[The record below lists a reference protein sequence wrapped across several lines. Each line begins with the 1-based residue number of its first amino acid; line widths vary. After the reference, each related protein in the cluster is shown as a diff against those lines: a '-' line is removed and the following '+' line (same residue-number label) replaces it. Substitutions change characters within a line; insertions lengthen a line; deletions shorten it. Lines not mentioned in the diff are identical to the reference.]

1 MIILTKRWLD
11 DVPVLSMGQTGTA
24 LETLVIGL
32 DGACHRILEPLFAD
46 GVMPNV
52 ADIFELGTSGRLE
65 SQVPPWTASAWPS
78 LYTGM
83 NPGKHGVFGF
93 LEFEGYDW
101 DVVSAASVGER
112 TLWEYLDYHDR
123 TSVVV
128 NAPVSAPPPAID
140 GAVVPGYLAPED
152 PQCTPAGLLDE
163 VREAIG
169 EYRVYARGE
178 GEAGASIDDRTAEYA
193 TLAEMRAEA
202 FAYLADR
209 FDPEFGFLQFQ
220 HTDTVLHEAP
230 EDSEALREV
239 YGAADEAVGD
249 AIAAA
254 DPDTIVLVSDHGLGP
269 YETRVR
275 VNEILRD
282 GGFLQGVKGGKG
294 MPTWAAIRDDGLA
307 EGRAGAETDMG
318 PLARALS
325 AGAAFGVTAQRV
337 ASALDRVNLRD
348 PLERVVPP
356 SLIRATSE
364 QVDFP
369 SSAAYVRS
377 RVECGIRINLA
388 GREPEGVVPRNEYE
402 VLRDH
407 LIAELRD
414 LETPDGDSVFE
425 DVARRERYFNGPE
438 THRAVDVVTV
448 PNEYDHYVTTW
459 LMGDHFAPPEPPGWD
474 HKRDGVIA
482 MAGTDIDPGPI
493 DAHLFDV
500 APTVLATMGLP
511 ASDRMDGRPLA
522 PVDDPG
528 EQAYPAADP
537 QATDVSPDEAVEDRL
552 ANLGYLD

>member
-1 MIILTKRWLD
+1 MAR
-11 DVPVLSMGQTGTA
+11 TGTA
-24 LETLVIGL
+24 LETLVVGL
-32 DGACHRILEPLFAD
+32 DGACGRVLEPLLDA

-52 ADIFELGTSGRLE
+52 EDIFVMGTSGPLE

-101 DVVSAASVGER
+101 EVITAASVGER
-112 TLWEYLDYHDR
+112 TLWEYIDYHGR

-128 NAPVSAPPPAID
+128 NAPVTAPPPAID

-152 PQCTPAGLLDE
+152 PRCTPEGLLED
-163 VREAIG
+163 VRTAIG
-169 EYRVYARGE
+169 DYRVYATLE
-178 GEAGASIDDRTAEYA
+178 GESGTSTAERTAEYA
-193 TLAEMRAEA
+193 TLAGMRGDA

-209 FDPEFGFLQFQ
+209 FDPDFGFLQFQ

-230 EDSEALREV
+230 EDRRALREV
-239 YGAADEAVGD
+239 YGAVDDAVGT
-249 AIAAA
+249 AVAAA

-269 YETRVR
+269 YQTRVR
-275 VNEILRD
+275 ANEILRD
-282 GGFLQGVKGGKG
+282 AGLVKGVGGGRG
-294 MPTWAAIRDDGLA
+294 MPTWASIRDESLAAGREDGHT
-307 EGRAGAETDMG
+307 GMG
-318 PLARALS
+318 VLARALS
-325 AGAAFGVTAQRV
+325 TGAAYGLTAQRL
-337 ASALDRVNLRD
+337 ARALERVNLRG
-348 PLERVVPP
+348 PVERAVPG
-356 SLIRATSE
+356 SLIRAASE

-369 SSAAYVRS
+369 ASAAYVRS

-388 GREPEGVVPRNEYE
+388 GREPEGVVAPNDYE

-407 LIAELRD
+407 LIAHLRD
-414 LETPDGDSVFE
+414 LETPGGDQVFE
-425 DVARRERYFNGPE
+425 DVARRERYFHGPE
-438 THRAVDVVTV
+438 AHRAVDVVTV

-482 MAGTDIDPGPI
+482 MAGVGIEPGSI

-511 ASDRMDGRPLA
+511 RNARMDGRTLS
-522 PVDDPG
+522 PVADAG
-528 EQAYPAADP
+528 ERAYPTAETGPAET
-537 QATDVSPDEAVEDRL
+537 APDEAIEDRL